1 MHNKLLFRSFGTVST
16 TLLTAIAL
24 WLAPLR
30 LDAQSALTPP
40 VDTFTG
46 HPRAVIVSD
55 MGNEPDDQMSFVRL
69 LLYSNEL
76 DLEATP
82 SHRSRLERLTT

>member
-30 LDAQSALTPP
+30 MDAQSDSAC
-40 VDTFTG
+40 
-46 HPRAVIVSD
+46 
-55 MGNEPDDQMSFVRL
+55 
-69 LLYSNEL
+69 
-76 DLEATP
+76 
-82 SHRSRLERLTT
+82 